1 VVRPG
6 GVVHCAT
13 DWPDYAAAMAETLAA
28 DPGLIRDDG
37 AGDDGLTRDD
47 GAGDDG
53 LIRDDGG
60 RDDGGR
66 RQRVSARPVTKFE
79 RRGTEAGRPIVD
91 LVNRRAGCG

>member
-1 VVRPG
+1 
-6 GVVHCAT
+6 VVHCAT

-28 DPGLIRDDG
+28 DPGL
-37 AGDDGLTRDD
+37 TRDD

-53 LIRDDGG
+53 LIRDDGAG
-60 RDDGGR
+60 DDGLIRDDGGR

-91 LVNRRAGCG
+91 LVYRRAGCG